1 MRVAQEEIF
10 GPVLVVIPYENEDD
24 AVSIANDS
32 PYGLGGTI
40 FTSDPDHGAEVA
52 SRVETGSMGVNFY
65 GSNLAAPFGG
75 WKDSG
80 IGMEYGP
87 EGVSAYTRLQ
97 SVHRQ
102 GEI

>member
-1 MRVAQEEIF
+1 
-10 GPVLVVIPYENEDD
+10 
-24 AVSIANDS
+24 
-32 PYGLGGTI
+32 
-40 FTSDPDHGAEVA
+40 
-52 SRVETGSMGVNFY
+52 MGINFY